1 MVEYDGVELL
11 PVTAV
16 RQFFYCKREPYYIY
30 VVHTVE
36 PSSETMA
43 AGVDV
48 HLDDPFQ
55 AFLRKIKPRLMF
67 RSPRIRSVGLGLDGV
82 PDYVFVTGFG
92 EVVPAEVKYSGSV
105 VGRVGLQFVAQ
116 LVAYAL
122 ILEDGYLVLG
132 DELVERGVGDS
143 SISPLVVKR
152 GVIYSAVQKR
162 VVVVE
167 ITEGLKHSVRRGVE
181 ELKRIILTG
190 EFPDVRQ
197 PWSKCS
203 NCWYRRFC
211 YPAGLDV

>member
-1 MVEYDGVELL
+1 
-11 PVTAV
+11 
-16 RQFFYCKREPYYIY
+16 
-30 VVHTVE
+30 
-36 PSSETMA
+36 
-43 AGVDV
+43 
-48 HLDDPFQ
+48 
-55 AFLRKIKPRLMF
+55 
-67 RSPRIRSVGLGLDGV
+67 
-82 PDYVFVTGFG
+82 
-92 EVVPAEVKYSGSV
+92 
-105 VGRVGLQFVAQ
+105 FVAQ